1 MNNSELESI
10 LKNESL
16 DVLQKIYDYMAEDL
30 SLISEQDKL
39 NLENVNNEM
48 EEKFKILKQE
58 FKTLDESKKNN
69 ISKVIN
75 DKAYNNTKITTAT
88 APKAWRQYF
97 IAFPDSYGWV
107 MKNAKDGNN
116 IDCTVSKAGN
126 VTITYGSGDT
136 AVDVVH
142 RVYYI
147 NNAADYGT
155 LKISW
160 TLA

>member
-69 ISKVIN
+69 ISKVISEYICAR
-75 DKAYNNTKITTAT
+75 DYIGAYYNQKYFKERIKDRNKTNSRSNKI
-88 APKAWRQYF
+88 K
-97 IAFPDSYGWV
+97 
-107 MKNAKDGNN
+107 
-116 IDCTVSKAGN
+116 
-126 VTITYGSGDT
+126 
-136 AVDVVH
+136 
-142 RVYYI
+142 
-147 NNAADYGT
+147 
-155 LKISW
+155 L
-160 TLA
+160 

>member
-48 EEKFKILKQE
+48 EEKSAILKQE

-69 ISKVIN
+69 ISKVLSEYICTR
-75 DKAYNNTKITTAT
+75 DYIGAYYNEKYFKERSKNRNKTNCRSNKIK
-88 APKAWRQYF
+88 P
-97 IAFPDSYGWV
+97 
-107 MKNAKDGNN
+107 
-116 IDCTVSKAGN
+116 
-126 VTITYGSGDT
+126 
-136 AVDVVH
+136 
-142 RVYYI
+142 
-147 NNAADYGT
+147 
-155 LKISW
+155 
-160 TLA
+160 